1 MANNR
6 NIVHGHV
13 NRVTGTT
20 QTEINN
26 ELAKFFIDVQPDHP
40 LYDVL
45 KTEQL
50 ELNKGILVIN
60 NNANDPSI
68 YIKNTLGD
76 VVKISG
82 NGSLAVEEY
91 KDAVIE
97 ASAENLGQIIFVKN
111 DSVYDNQTYYT
122 GPYIVIGEGELMKLS
137 MSLASGDA
145 DVDTEIAGLKI
156 SVGEL
161 NSELDKKVD
170 IKSGYSLVSDSDI
183 TKLQGIETNAQA
195 NVIEKIIVNGEEL
208 PVTDKTV
215 AFTVSVDNIE
225 GVADGR
231 VENVYIDEV
240 DGVKYLVLTFTEA
253 AQKEDIMV
261 DVSEMFTEQY
271 SSGDGISLENQI
283 IGIRLG
289 ENETIL
295 AFDENG
301 SLVIAETF
309 KTRISEIENILSVIT
324 DTISGHTEELA
335 SLSETVSGNTEE
347 LANLSMVVSGYS
359 EELASLSETVSGNT
373 DSISAI
379 SGETSSLKLNMNN
392 LKPQE
397 VENYATA
404 VQRATANNVGQ
415 IFKTK
420 KDSEYNEVVYL
431 EGFYLVEG
439 EGKLSY
445 IVSADGTQDELKV
458 LADKIE
464 EQGKAFNEKTE
475 AIDAYTVNGYTIS
488 QENGV
493 VLEGKDI
500 VLDETLEEASYT
512 MDSIVMG
519 DNVNTAVRKIENTLG
534 ATVIAMTA
542 SLNDINSQVNWAID
556 TTVPV
561 EGTLTIKPNTLHV
574 IEEPVSNLTL
584 TYEETEGEV
593 AYRYSVLFKTS
604 DTFGTISLPA
614 DIILSNIPIADLETN
629 TNYLL
634 EIQHNF
640 AKWTKMIAL

>member
-97 ASAENLGQIIFVKN
+97 ASSENLGQIIFVKN

-156 SVGEL
+156 SIGEL

-183 TKLQGIETNAQA
+183 TKLQGIETNAQT
-195 NVIEKIIVNGEEL
+195 NIIERIIVNGEEL

-215 AFTVSVDNIE
+215 SFTVSVDNVE

-231 VENVYIDEV
+231 VENAYIDEV
-240 DGVKYLVLTFTEA
+240 DGIKYLVLTFTEA

-271 SSGDGISLENQI
+271 SSGNGISLENQI

-309 KTRISEIENILSVIT
+309 KTRISEIENILSGIT
-324 DTISGHTEELA
+324 DTISGHTKELT
-335 SLSETVSGNTEE
+335 SLSETVSSNI
-347 LANLSMVVSGYS
+347 
-359 EELASLSETVSGNT
+359 

-404 VQRATANNVGQ
+404 VQRATANNIGQ

-464 EQGKAFNEKTE
+464 EQGKSFNEKAE

-519 DNVNTAVRKIENTLG
+519 DNVNTAVRKIENALG

-542 SLNDINSQVNWAID
+542 SLNDINSQVNWTID
-556 TTVPV
+556 KTVPA

-574 IEEPVSNLTL
+574 IEEPVSDLVL

-604 DTFGTISLPA
+604 DTFGTVALPA
-614 DIILSNIPIADLETN
+614 DIILSNIAIADLESN

-640 AKWTKMIAL
+640 AKWTKMIVL

>member
-97 ASAENLGQIIFVKN
+97 ASSENLGQIIFVKN

-156 SVGEL
+156 SIGKL

-183 TKLQGIETNAQA
+183 TKLQGIETNAQT
-195 NVIEKIIVNGEEL
+195 NIIEKIIVNGEEL

-215 AFTVSVDNIE
+215 SFTVSVDNVD

-231 VENVYIDEV
+231 VENAYIDEV
-240 DGVKYLVLTFTEA
+240 DGIKYLVLTFTEA

-271 SSGDGISLENQI
+271 SSGNGISLENQI

-309 KTRISEIENILSVIT
+309 KTRISEIENILSGIT
-324 DTISGHTEELA
+324 DTISGHTKELT
-335 SLSETVSGNTEE
+335 SLSETVSSNI
-347 LANLSMVVSGYS
+347 
-359 EELASLSETVSGNT
+359 

-404 VQRATANNVGQ
+404 VQRATANNIGQ

-439 EGKLSY
+439 EGRLSY

-464 EQGKAFNEKTE
+464 EQGKAFNEKAE

-519 DNVNTAVRKIENTLG
+519 DNVNTAVRKIENALG

-542 SLNDINSQVNWAID
+542 SLNDINSQVNWTID
-556 TTVPV
+556 KTVPS

-574 IEEPVSNLTL
+574 IEEPVSDLVL

-604 DTFGTISLPA
+604 DTFGTVALPA
-614 DIILSNIPIADLETN
+614 DIILSNIAIADLESN

-640 AKWTKMIAL
+640 AKWTKMIVL

>member
-13 NRVTGTT
+13 NRVIGTT

-40 LYDVL
+40 LYDIL

-82 NGSLAVEEY
+82 NGSLVVEEY

-97 ASAENLGQIIFVKN
+97 ASSENLGQIIFVKN

-122 GPYIVIGEGELMKLS
+122 GPYIVIGEDELMKLV
-137 MSLASGDA
+137 M
-145 DVDTEIAGLKI
+145 DTEIASLKV

-161 NSELDKKVD
+161 NSELGKKVD
-170 IKSGYSLVSDSDI
+170 IKNGYSLVSDSDI
-183 TKLQGIETNAQA
+183 TKLQGIEANAQA
-195 NVIEKIIVNGEEL
+195 NVIEKIIVNGQEL

-215 AFTVSVDNIE
+215 AFTVSVDNVE

-231 VENVYIDEV
+231 VENAYIDEI
-240 DGVKYLVLTFTEA
+240 DGVKYLVLTFTDA

-309 KTRISEIENILSVIT
+309 KTRISELENILSGIT
-324 DTISGHTEELA
+324 DTISGHTEELTRISDA
-335 SLSETVSGNTEE
+335 VSGNTEE
-347 LANLSMVVSGYS
+347 LMNLSMVVSGYS
-359 EELASLSETVSGNT
+359 EELASLSEIISGNT
-373 DSISAI
+373 DNISVI

-404 VQRATANNVGQ
+404 VQRATANNVGR

-420 KDSEYNEVVYL
+420 KDSEYNEVIYL

-464 EQGKAFNEKTE
+464 GQGNAFNEKVE
-475 AIDAYTVNGYTIS
+475 AIDAYTVNGYAIS

-512 MDSIVMG
+512 MDSIVTG
-519 DNVNTAVRKIENTLG
+519 DNVNTAMRKIENTLG
-534 ATVIAMTA
+534 ATVLAMTA

-556 TTVPV
+556 TTVPL
-561 EGTLTIKPNTLHV
+561 EGTLTIKPNTLQV
-574 IEEPVSNLTL
+574 IKEPVSNLTL

-604 DTFGTISLPA
+604 DTFETISLPA
-614 DIILSNIPIADLETN
+614 DIILSNIAIADLETN

-640 AKWTKMIAL
+640 AKWTKMIVL